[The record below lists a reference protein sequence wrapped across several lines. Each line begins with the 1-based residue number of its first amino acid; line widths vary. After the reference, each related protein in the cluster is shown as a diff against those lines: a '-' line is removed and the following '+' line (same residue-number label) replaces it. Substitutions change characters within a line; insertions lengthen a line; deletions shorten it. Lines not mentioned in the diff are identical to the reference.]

1 MKLWD
6 GKQASVTLEYVFIEK
21 SLFWAVVGKFVWF
34 VSNIFFKGK
43 IMKYRLCTIYIYMIF
58 PL

>member
-43 IMKYRLCTIYIYMIF
+43 TYEI
-58 PL
+58 